1 LEIQTKSDF
10 EVIKSKVDD
19 CYIGFYKPCHGLTF
33 RADTKEKALDGIRE
47 VAKKKEEDRPR
58 LEAFA
63 RMQEEGQKD
72 IPRLLAQLKEI
83 DEKYERKR
91 NMPDKHIYKISWS
104 ELDNQYVGTCEEYP
118 SLSWLA
124 TTQEDTL
131 RGIKNLVKEVDKDI
145 AQNE

>member
-1 LEIQTKSDF
+1 M
-10 EVIKSKVDD
+10 
-19 CYIGFYKPCHGLTF
+19 
-33 RADTKEKALDGIRE
+33 DGIIE
-47 VAKKKEEDRPR
+47 VAKKKEEDRPH

-63 RMQEEGQKD
+63 RMQEEA

-91 NMPDKHIYKISWS
+91 NMPDRHIYKISWS
-104 ELDNQYVGTCEEYP
+104 ESDNEYIGTCEKYP

>member
-1 LEIQTKSDF
+1 
-10 EVIKSKVDD
+10 
-19 CYIGFYKPCHGLTF
+19 
-33 RADTKEKALDGIRE
+33 
-47 VAKKKEEDRPR
+47 
-58 LEAFA
+58 
-63 RMQEEGQKD
+63 MQEEA

-91 NMPDKHIYKISWS
+91 NMPDRHIYKISWS
-104 ELDNQYVGTCEEYP
+104 ESDNEYIGTCEKYP